1 MTAERGA
8 GGTGREPLERISFGY
23 RRQGLLGTGIGPVGT
38 SLSDSAEGYMRLVT
52 WRDRLD
58 GVVAPELPP
67 EHTAPSYWYR
77 RFQDGQGVL
86 LRRLPEPAPS
96 DRRGSRA
103 QAVVGDDLNAP
114 RALLV
119 ALEAVPELSA
129 WLSEPWESER
139 GWACTAP
146 ALVPGSFS
154 DLPERLEREA
164 AAQAGLA
171 PLVAR
176 LLQAP
181 GSPVDVVVPAGAPA
195 PDERTRLLLLWGA
208 YVILRDVLG
217 TERKPRGGRSDWSF
231 STYEPWPERGTVPTR
246 PKIAFRPPGP
256 AAGAGSVTALDALS
270 DGDPFHHDLARW
282 LVGHLEAGTLPEATE
297 GLQEDRASEH
307 PRVLELL
314 GGRMRRSSARP
325 ARRGTAPWGDPPRF
339 SPRALEDALRP
350 TGPTAPD
357 ASAGP
362 AEPPE
367 RTAGAGRV
375 PEELPGAARPG
386 APRAGAAERGGRPP
400 EDQGVPGSPD
410 PGEPDRG
417 PRRGPPPSHRA
428 GHRAPPL
435 PRPSSRPEG
444 APDPVPGSSATGGP
458 PVPPADR
465 GRGPV
470 PRPDADP
477 APGSVVPSL
486 VRPGRPEPAATP
498 ADHVPEELLR
508 LLDELGRTRDPDR
521 ISDLATRI
529 VEHRHPGFGRRL
541 VVRGAAAGG
550 WEVRPELVAALIVQ
564 LLLVLIAVAVF
575 TGG

>member
-1 MTAERGA
+1 MTAGPGA

-103 QAVVGDDLNAP
+103 RAVVGDDLNAP

-119 ALEAVPELSA
+119 ALDAVPDLGA
-129 WLSEPWESER
+129 WLSEPRDLER

-181 GSPVDVVVPAGAPA
+181 GSPVDVAVPAGAPA
-195 PDERTRLLLLWGA
+195 LDERSRLLLLWGA
-208 YVILRDVLG
+208 YVVLRDVLG
-217 TERKPRGGRSDWSF
+217 TERKPRGERSDWSF
-231 STYEPWPERGTVPTR
+231 STYEPWPERGAAPTR

-256 AAGAGSVTALDALS
+256 AAGAGSGAALDVLS
-270 DGDPFHHDLARW
+270 GGDGSFHHGLARW
-282 LVGHLEAGTLPEATE
+282 LVGHLEAGTVLEATE
-297 GLQEDRASEH
+297 GLQEDRASDH
-307 PRVLELL
+307 RRVLELL
-314 GGRMRRSSARP
+314 AARMRESPARP
-325 ARRGTAPWGDPPRF
+325 SRGDTASEDGPPRF
-339 SPRALEDALRP
+339 APRGAADALWP
-350 TGPTAPD
+350 TGPAAPD
-357 ASAGP
+357 ASADP
-362 AEPPE
+362 AAPQE
-367 RTAGAGRV
+367 RADPAGRF
-375 PEELPGAARPG
+375 PGERPRDARPDTSRTG
-386 APRAGAAERGGRPP
+386 EVEPRDRPP
-400 EDQGVPGSPD
+400 ADQGVPGR
-410 PGEPDRG
+410 PGPGGPDRG
-417 PRRGPPPSHRA
+417 PRRDPPPSHRA
-428 GHRAPPL
+428 GHRAPALRRPASL
-435 PRPSSRPEG
+435 PG
-444 APDPVPGSSATGGP
+444 
-458 PVPPADR
+458 
-465 GRGPV
+465 
-470 PRPDADP
+470 
-477 APGSVVPSL
+477 
-486 VRPGRPEPAATP
+486 PAATP
-498 ADHVPEELLR
+498 PEHVPEELLR

-529 VEHRHPGFGRRL
+529 VEHRYPGFGRRL

-550 WEVRPELVAALIVQ
+550 WEVRPGLVAALIVQ

-575 TGG
+575 TGS

>member
-1 MTAERGA
+1 MTAEQGA

-129 WLSEPWESER
+129 WLSEPWDSER
-139 GWACTAP
+139 GWACTAQ

-154 DLPERLEREA
+154 DLPGRLNREA

-208 YVILRDVLG
+208 YVVLRDVVG

-256 AAGAGSVTALDALS
+256 AAGAGPATALDVLS
-270 DGDPFHHDLARW
+270 GGDGSFHHDLARW
-282 LVGHLEAGTLPEATE
+282 LVGHLEAGTLREATE
-297 GLQEDRASEH
+297 GLQEDRTSEH
-307 PRVLELL
+307 LQVLELL
-314 GGRMRRSSARP
+314 DGRMRRPSARP
-325 ARRGTAPWGDPPRF
+325 SRWGAAPWGDPPRF
-339 SPRALEDALRP
+339 SSRSMEDALRP
-350 TGPTAPD
+350 
-357 ASAGP
+357 AGP
-362 AEPPE
+362 AAPNASASPAEPEE
-367 RTAGAGRV
+367 RTG
-375 PEELPGAARPG
+375 
-386 APRAGAAERGGRPP
+386 
-400 EDQGVPGSPD
+400 
-410 PGEPDRG
+410 
-417 PRRGPPPSHRA
+417 RA

-435 PRPSSRPEG
+435 RRPSSRTEG
-444 APDPVPGSSATGGP
+444 APDPVPGSPATGGP
-458 PVPPADR
+458 RVPPA
-465 GRGPV
+465 GRGPA

-477 APGSVVPSL
+477 APGTVVPSL
-486 VRPGRPEPAATP
+486 GRPGRPEPAATP
-498 ADHVPEELLR
+498 ADRVPEELLR

-529 VEHRHPGFGRRL
+529 VEHRYPGFGRRL

-550 WEVRPELVAALIVQ
+550 WEVRPGLVAALIVQ

-575 TGG
+575 TGS